1 MRWVLSWDCLLCA
14 GIEVAVLNLDCLPFC
29 GPFGGGLGPSTSMV
43 TGVSLD
49 AGPDAPG
56 QACHHRR
63 LTRAQLLDAA
73 QGVSRRGVGKCA
85 SDTYPFLCGVGKDP
99 TPAESCTSLSRC
111 GCIDPLKTCPW
122 PRAPSRATRRTPITQ
137 KAPEAPG
144 SGQRQRSP
152 RQSR

>member
-111 GCIDPLKTCPW
+111 GCIDPLKTCPESAGRGTGW
-122 PRAPSRATRRTPITQ
+122 HHLSEI
-137 KAPEAPG
+137 
-144 SGQRQRSP
+144 
-152 RQSR
+152 